1 MTMWNRLISVIAVV
15 AAIDGACISGAAA
28 QSAPSLDY
36 DFFKSRVEPVFLKKR
51 AGHARCYV
59 CHGAGSNNAFKLE
72 KLTAGEKSW
81 NDEQSRRNF
90 ATVSK
95 LVTAGDP
102 ATSRLL
108 MQPLAP
114 EAGGNVYHSGGRQFA
129 SKQEPDYQILVQWV
143 SGAKPAARSKK

>member
-1 MTMWNRLISVIAVV
+1 MWNRMTIAVAVV
-15 AAIDGACISGAAA
+15 AAVAGAAISGAAG

-59 CHGAGSNNAFKLE
+59 CHGEGSNNAFKLE
-72 KLTAGEKSW
+72 KLTPGEKSW
-81 NDEQSRRNF
+81 NEEQSRRNF
-90 ATVSK
+90 ATVSR

-102 ATSRLL
+102 TTSRLL

-114 EAGGNVYHSGGRQFA
+114 EAGGNVFHSGGRQFA
-129 SKQEPDYQILVQWV
+129 SKQDPDYQALAQWV
-143 SGAKPAARSKK
+143 SGAKPAGRSKK